1 MAGAM
6 EPILVYGATGYT
18 GRLVVRALEAAG
30 RSYVIAGRNRDTL
43 DALARSLPS
52 KPEVRVADATDSD
65 SLLRAFGGMRAV
77 VSTVG
82 PFARWGMP
90 VVQAAVD
97 LGLHYVDTT
106 GEQNFQMRVYEE
118 LHRRAISTGSTVV
131 TGAAFEYT
139 FSYLG
144 AAILHERSGPLLTMS
159 SYYLA
164 EGFKPSTGTAR
175 SAIAMLGEE
184 LTAFRD
190 GKLIPLPTQASAR
203 DVRFPGDERTYH
215 ALVIPGGDAVML
227 PLDIPP
233 LQSATCHML
242 VPRWPAKLLAPM
254 AHAQPRTRKFLTPA
268 RLAKIDALL
277 ARWHKD
283 PADAD
288 RARPWKVFVHGQSPT
303 GSHVFVASGSDV
315 YAISGTTAAHTA
327 MWLADGRGR
336 DGGVMT
342 TGKAL
347 PAVEFLDALKA
358 HGVRWE
364 LR

>member
-1 MAGAM
+1 M

-18 GRLVVRALEAAG
+18 GRLVVRALEEAG
-30 RSYVIAGRNRDTL
+30 RPYAIAGRNAS
-43 DALARSLPS
+43 ALEDLSRQLKSR
-52 KPEVRVADATDSD
+52 PEVRVADASD
-65 SLLRAFGGMRAV
+65 EAALLRAFAGMRAV

-82 PFARWGMP
+82 PFHRWGMP
-90 VVQAAVD
+90 VVRAAVD
-97 LGLHYVDTT
+97 LGVHYVDTT
-106 GEQNFQMRVYEE
+106 GEQSFQMQVYEE

-144 AAILHERSGPLLTMS
+144 AALLHERSGPLLTMS

-164 EGFKPSTGTAR
+164 GGFHPTVGTAR
-175 SAIAMLGEE
+175 SALAMLGEE
-184 LTAFRD
+184 LLAFRD
-190 GKLIPLPTQASAR
+190 GKLIPLPTEFSAR
-203 DVRFPGDERTYH
+203 EVRFPGERESYH
-215 ALVIPGGDAVML
+215 AIVIPGGDAVML

-233 LQSATCHML
+233 LQSACCHL
-242 VPRWPAKLLAPM
+242 LLPAWPARLLAPIV
-254 AHAQPRTRKFLTPA
+254 HAQPRLRALLTPSRIA
-268 RLAKIDALL
+268 SLDRLLS
-277 ARWHKD
+277 RWHRD
-283 PADAD
+283 PTDAE
-288 RARPWKVFVHGQSPT
+288 RAATDWKVFVHGQTPS

-315 YAISGTTAAHTA
+315 YAISGVTAAHTA

-347 PAVEFLDALKA
+347 PAVEFLDAMKP